1 MKEHLPPSRR
11 NAAWAVGLV
20 AAGAVAGGILTTT
33 LGASAAGNHTG
44 SAAAPPMAAY
54 GRGDGRMP
62 MGPAPARGDESS
74 TSSEVASTLKAKAL
88 EAVPGGTV
96 YRIETDAGDGA
107 YEAHITT
114 SDGTPVTV
122 KFDKN
127 LAVVRVEDG
136 MGHGDPAPS
145 GRGHGPGAVDRS
157 GTQPGS
163 MTG

>member
-1 MKEHLPPSRR
+1 MKEQQPPGRR

-20 AAGAVAGGILTTT
+20 AAGAVVGGILATT
-33 LGASAAGNHTG
+33 LGASAAGNDTG
-44 SAAAPPMAAY
+44 SAAPPMTAH

-74 TSSEVASTLKAKAL
+74 ASSDVASTLKAKAL
-88 EAVPGGTV
+88 DAVPGGTV

-107 YEAHITT
+107 YEAHMTK

-145 GRGHGPGAVDRS
+145 GRGHGPGAFDGS
-157 GTQPGS
+157 ATQPGS